1 MRRAAALLAAL
12 AILLPAHAADG
23 ELRAWPV
30 PGRGKLEMIV
40 PTDWYDDP
48 RGPQGAALPRV
59 RFFDRL
65 GPRPPFDMTVTIAW
79 STGKEASYKDPA
91 RLRAFVAQSADD
103 LAAGTVEKRFPL
115 REIAGENGVGYYF
128 RATIQS
134 PVRRRVAQSHAGR
147 IRGRGPAPRLQ
158 HPHPGP
164 QVAGYRAGDRD
175 AAHRPPRA
183 VVPTQQKFRGHVT
196 ALSHGLINLQRQ
208 VLAGRTSTGA
218 GGSSWNARS
227 RWPIASTRRCS
238 TRSIRV
244 P

>member
-40 PTDWYDDP
+40 PADWYDDP
-48 RGPQGAALPRV
+48 RGPQGALPRV

-103 LAAGTVEKRFPL
+103 LASAAVEKRFPL
-115 REIAGENGVGYYF
+115 REIEGENGVGYYF

-134 PVRRRVAQSHAGR
+134 PVGGAWPNLTQGAFVAGDLLLAFSILTQDPKSPAIEQAIAMLRTARRVQ
-147 IRGRGPAPRLQ
+147 
-158 HPHPGP
+158 
-164 QVAGYRAGDRD
+164 
-175 AAHRPPRA
+175 
-183 VVPTQQKFRGHVT
+183 
-196 ALSHGLINLQRQ
+196 
-208 VLAGRTSTGA
+208 
-218 GGSSWNARS
+218 
-227 RWPIASTRRCS
+227 
-238 TRSIRV
+238 
-244 P
+244 